1 MTRDEQ
7 LLNLIRLEIE
17 TRQIVPVK
25 ELANGTDSAIKQI
38 AKGDTS
44 AARADYERLKSHV
57 LKCST
62 LVEKFED
69 YIDWERNRPSIVCE
83 MRAGKEWKDMIEKK
97 EYEGL
102 WNVLYENKEA
112 IPVPFQDLMYQLRC
126 AAAAALMGANETAKL
141 CLEDARYSIEHIESL
156 L

>member
-25 ELANGTDSAIKQI
+25 ELANSTDSAIKQI

-69 YIDWERNRPSIVCE
+69 YID
-83 MRAGKEWKDMIEKK
+83 
-97 EYEGL
+97 
-102 WNVLYENKEA
+102 
-112 IPVPFQDLMYQLRC
+112 
-126 AAAAALMGANETAKL
+126 
-141 CLEDARYSIEHIESL
+141 
-156 L
+156 

>member
-1 MTRDEQ
+1 
-7 LLNLIRLEIE
+7 
-17 TRQIVPVK
+17 
-25 ELANGTDSAIKQI
+25 
-38 AKGDTS
+38 
-44 AARADYERLKSHV
+44 
-57 LKCST
+57 
-62 LVEKFED
+62 
-69 YIDWERNRPSIVCE
+69 
-83 MRAGKEWKDMIEKK
+83 MIEKK

-141 CLEDARYSIEHIESL
+141 CLEDAKYSIEHIKTL